1 MLRRNCLLKHV
12 TERKIK
18 RRREMK
24 GRRGRRSNQLLEG
37 LKERRGYRKLQEE
50 ALDRTLRRTRLEDF
64 MELQEGRLQND

>member
-1 MLRRNCLLKHV
+1 
-12 TERKIK
+12 
-18 RRREMK
+18 MK